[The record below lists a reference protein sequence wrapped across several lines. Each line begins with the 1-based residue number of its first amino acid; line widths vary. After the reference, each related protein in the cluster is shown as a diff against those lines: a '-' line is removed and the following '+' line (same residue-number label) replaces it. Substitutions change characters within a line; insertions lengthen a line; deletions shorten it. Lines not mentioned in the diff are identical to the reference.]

1 MASSTSSGKTSRRSS
16 LIRTTHLGVSWENLP
31 GYPGIKRSRQGA
43 DGTLLVTSMDP
54 KLQSRGGP
62 SMPHISSWPSVGQE
76 FLPSLSSVLE
86 PTTPWILS
94 VYSLSAEACAGILR
108 RAAERGKQ
116 VPPVLKRALL
126 EIAIEGGYLD
136 AVRQMRP
143 PEERRG
149 KARRKRS

>member
-1 MASSTSSGKTSRRSS
+1 M
-16 LIRTTHLGVSWENLP
+16 
-31 GYPGIKRSRQGA
+31 
-43 DGTLLVTSMDP
+43 
-54 KLQSRGGP
+54 
-62 SMPHISSWPSVGQE
+62 
-76 FLPSLSSVLE
+76 PSLSSVLQ

-143 PEERRG
+143 PEERAG
-149 KARRKRS
+149 KPRRKRSAA